1 VKKRT
6 NELRVEDST
15 GPNRTPAR
23 EQREDS
29 PPISPTPEE
38 ELPDIPTQ
46 NSPHQPPPSPHT
58 PLTPTMDRPP
68 EQNRTALIRGP
79 ARKVYSNASLGRVLQ
94 LDGEQVTII
103 TDQTLKHASRVP
115 PGWDSV
121 KLHLV
126 PGLKYTHLGA
136 TQNNLLKMTITPQRL
151 PATVIVYIGL
161 NNKSG
166 SCRSTLE
173 KQMSR
178 AVSLTLKPFQSASTV
193 FPLMDLPQE
202 ADPEEKKN
210 LVFINNHLKTLA
222 QKFNLNIIP
231 DLPPTDRTEG
241 HRNPNGDYFTI
252 SANELLRH

>member
-1 VKKRT
+1 M
-6 NELRVEDST
+6 
-15 GPNRTPAR
+15 RTPTR
-23 EQREDS
+23 KTQDNS

-38 ELPDIPTQ
+38 EELPDIPTQ
-46 NSPHQPPPSPHT
+46 GQTPPPSPGT
-58 PLTPTMDRPP
+58 PPSPTRDGP
-68 EQNRTALIRGP
+68 EEQQRTSLIRGP

-94 LDGEQVTII
+94 LDGEQVAII
-103 TDQTLKHASRVP
+103 TDQTLKHASRAP

-136 TQNNLLKMTITPQRL
+136 TQNNLLKMTTTPQRL

-161 NNKSG
+161 NNKTG
-166 SCRSTLE
+166 SCRNTLE

-178 AVSLTLKPFQSASTV
+178 AVSLTLKTFQTASTV

-210 LVFINNHLKTLA
+210 LIFINNHLKSLA

-231 DLPPTDRTEG
+231 ALPPTDRAEG
-241 HRNPNGDYFTI
+241 HRNQNGDYFTI
-252 SANELLRH
+252 SANELLKHWAQHLN